1 MGKARAIEEKK
12 QRTMGKT
19 QKLKI
24 SKSPRPTKKTLS
36 PPQSPDPA
44 KHYGLTRVLDAP
56 VKLANAENKEFV
68 FQYDVKFTDGLT
80 CGGEQRKNERE
91 RERELREI
99 FFLLDV
105 EIARNFFFFFFFF
118 FSLARAFPLLSLPH
132 SLSLSLSLPL
142 FEKQQ
147 QKTTQT
153 TKTPGAYAKLLSDVD
168 SGFKAEDLVDST
180 PFSVMFG
187 PDKCGATNKV
197 HLIFKH
203 AQPNGTVAERHLVS
217 PPLVEGNGGDK
228 LTHVYTL
235 ILRPS
240 NSSFDLLIDGESRK
254 SGSLLDSAL
263 FDPPFVPPK
272 EVDDAEDKKPE
283 DWVELEKIPDPEA
296 KKPEDWDED
305 APREIDDMDAV
316 KPEGWLDDEPAS
328 IPDPEAT
335 QPEDWDEEE
344 DGAWEAPS
352 VPNPKCAADKG
363 APGCGPWTRPTK
375 PNPAFKGKWI
385 APLVD
390 NPEYKG
396 PWKPRKVANPDYYD
410 DAEPLKNVA
419 DIGGVAFE
427 IWTMVRN

>member
-1 MGKARAIEEKK
+1 MSGARKERKLEKKGRERSKTANVEEKK
-12 QRTMGKT
+12 
-19 QKLKI
+19 LKI
-24 SKSPRPTKKTLS
+24 EKKNSKKNS
-36 PPQSPDPA
+36 QSPDPA
-44 KHYGLTRVLDAP
+44 KHYGLSRILDTP
-56 VKLANAENKEFV
+56 VTLANADAKDFV
-68 FQYDVKFTDGLT
+68 FQYDVKFSDGLT
-80 CGGEQRKNERE
+80 CG
-91 RERELREI
+91 
-99 FFLLDV
+99 
-105 EIARNFFFFFFFF
+105 
-118 FSLARAFPLLSLPH
+118 
-132 SLSLSLSLPL
+132 
-142 FEKQQ
+142 
-147 QKTTQT
+147 
-153 TKTPGAYAKLLSDVD
+153 GAYAKLLSNVD
-168 SGFKAEDLVDST
+168 AGFKAEDLVDST

-197 HLIFKH
+197 HLIIKH
-203 AQPNGTVAERHLVS
+203 SQPNGTVAERHLVS

-272 EVDDAEDKKPE
+272 EIDDADDEKPE
-283 DWVELEKIPDPEA
+283 DWVEIEKIPDPEA
-296 KKPEDWDED
+296 EKPADWDED
-305 APREIDDMDAV
+305 APREIDDEEAV

-328 IPDPEAT
+328 VPDPEAT

-352 VPNPKCAADKG
+352 VPNPKCASGK

-375 PNPAFKGKWI
+375 PNPAFKGKWT
-385 APLVD
+385 APLID

-396 PWKPRKVANPDYYD
+396 PWKPRKIANPEFYE
-410 DAEPLKNVA
+410 DAAPLKNVA

-427 IWTMVRN
+427 IWTMVRGRGYGC